1 MEVQKTFKGTM
12 LLPEYMNK
20 KRFILGQY
28 FTKKSIVDK
37 TINLI
42 LRYKSYDKAIKI
54 LEPSFGTGN
63 FIKGLKDKRFS
74 NIIGCEIDEQFTENS
89 SDFFNFALTEK
100 FDLVIGNPPFTKYNL
115 KESYYYLKNH
125 SNDLTHPE
133 KYLTSKLM
141 EKEKVQIEN
150 AFILKS
156 IKHLK
161 NKDSSIGFVL
171 PISFFI
177 KNKNNEI
184 KNEISKNFSTI
195 IIYQNSEK
203 WVDEPI
209 PCCFAIFT
217 NVEQLANKILLLY
230 EDGGYVEEVLDKSQL
245 LNEELI
251 PKSFLYKKNN
261 HQEGMPL
268 SEFLTDKK
276 VEYNR
281 SYSVNNVSGAN
292 ILERNKIL
300 ISEEV
305 SEYCLAIVRVGN
317 ASVGKAGLINVKKD
331 VLNDMFYVFKFKEQ
345 FNENK
350 ELKENICKLINENQN
365 HFKNLTFRVGSK
377 SIKKEDIFNF
387 KVELGVKINGT
398 TP

>member
-1 MEVQKTFKGTM
+1 MKKSIRDVEVQKTFKGTL
-12 LLPEYMNK
+12 LLPEYMGK
-20 KRFILGQY
+20 KKFVLGQY

-42 LRYKSYDKAIKI
+42 LKYKKYDKAIRI
-54 LEPSFGTGN
+54 LEPSSGTGN
-63 FIKGLKDKRFS
+63 FIKGLKDKGFK
-74 NIIGCEIDEQFTENS
+74 NIVGCEIDEQLVETS
-89 SDFFNFALTEK
+89 SDFFDFSLTEK
-100 FDLVIGNPPFTKYNL
+100 FDLIVGNPPFTKYNL
-115 KESYYYLKNH
+115 KDSYYYLKSH
-125 SNDLTHPE
+125 SDDLTHPE
-133 KYLTSKLM
+133 EYLTSKLM

-161 NKDSSIGFVL
+161 DKESSIGFVL

-184 KNEISKNFSTI
+184 KKEISNTFSTI

-261 HQEGMPL
+261 HPEGTPL
-268 SEFLTDKK
+268 SEFLIDEK
-276 VEYNR
+276 VRYNR
-281 SYSVNNVSGAN
+281 SYSENNVSGAN
-292 ILERNKIL
+292 ILERNKIPDNKD
-300 ISEEV
+300 V
-305 SEYCLAIVRVGN
+305 VDYCLAIVRVGN
-317 ASVGKAGLINVKKD
+317 ASVGKAGLINIKKD
-331 VLNDMFYVFKFKEQ
+331 ILNDMFYVFKFKEQ
-345 FNENK
+345 FNKNK
-350 ELKENICKLINENQN
+350 ELKERICKLINENQK
-365 HFKNLTFRVGSK
+365 HFKNSTFRVGSK
-377 SIKKEDIFNF
+377 SIKKVDVFDF
-387 KVELGVKINGT
+387 KANL
-398 TP
+398 